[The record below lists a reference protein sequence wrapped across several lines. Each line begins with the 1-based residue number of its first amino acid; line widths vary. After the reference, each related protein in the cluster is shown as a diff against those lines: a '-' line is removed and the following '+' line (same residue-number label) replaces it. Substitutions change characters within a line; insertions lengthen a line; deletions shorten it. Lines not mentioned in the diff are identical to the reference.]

1 MTDTPQSADSAR
13 VTARGW
19 PIARQRRA
27 LAVAAVVVLVLLA
40 LIWLIGRWRAP
51 PPPAP
56 RPPPGT
62 FRPTAGQ
69 LKSFTTATVSL
80 HRFPDAAIAE
90 GKIAVDADRATPV
103 YSPYSGRVVRVL
115 AALGANVE
123 RGTPL
128 ATIAA
133 SEFVQGQDD
142 LATAN
147 AQVKLAQASEAR
159 KHALYDARGGSM
171 QDWQQAQA
179 DLATAEA
186 NLKAV
191 ENRLRILGKSD
202 ADIAALAQAKRM
214 DVTANLVAPIAGVV
228 VDRQVG
234 PGQVVQAGSAALFT
248 VADVSSVWL
257 VANVR
262 EVDAPRVH
270 VGQTVE
276 VTVMGLPGRT
286 FEARV
291 ASVAAMVDASTRRV
305 AVRAVLDNRER
316 LLKPEMFANFRI
328 ITDAGRESPAVPAAA
343 VVYEGES
350 AHVWVLQSGDVIQL
364 RPVRTGL
371 SGDGLVEIVEGLKAG
386 ERIVVRGSLFIDR
399 AAGPG

>member
-1 MTDTPQSADSAR
+1 MTDNPQSADSAR
-13 VTARGW
+13 VAARGW

-27 LAVAAVVVLVLLA
+27 LAVAAAVVLVLLA

-51 PPPAP
+51 PPPP
-56 RPPPGT
+56 PGPPPGT

-69 LKSFTTATVSL
+69 LKSFTTATVAL
-80 HRFPDAAIAE
+80 HRFPDAAVAE

-159 KHALYDARGGSM
+159 KHALYDARGGSL

-262 EVDAPRVH
+262 EVDAARVH

>member
-1 MTDTPQSADSAR
+1 MSDTPQSSDSAR
-13 VTARGW
+13 VAARSW
-19 PIARQRRA
+19 PLPRQRRA
-27 LAVAAVVVLVLLA
+27 LAIAAAVVVALLA

-51 PPPAP
+51 PPPP
-56 RPPPGT
+56 PGPPPGT
-62 FRPTAGQ
+62 FRPTSGQ
-69 LKSFTTATVSL
+69 LKSFTSATVSL
-80 HRFPDAAIAE
+80 HSFRDAAVAE

-103 YSPYSGRVVRVL
+103 YSPYSGRVLRVI
-115 AALGANVE
+115 APLGASVE
-123 RGTPL
+123 RGAPL

-142 LATAN
+142 LAAAR

-159 KHALYDARGGSM
+159 KHALYDARGGSL

-179 DLATAEA
+179 ELATAEA

-214 DVTANLVAPIAGVV
+214 DASANLVAPIAGVV

-234 PGQVVQAGSAALFT
+234 PGQVVQAGSVALFT
-248 VADVSSVWL
+248 IADVSSVWL

-262 EVDAPRVH
+262 EVDAARVH

-291 ASVAAMVDASTRRV
+291 ASVAAMVDAATRRI

-343 VVYEGES
+343 VVYEGDS
-350 AHVWVLQSGDVIQL
+350 AHVWVLETGDVIQL

-371 SGDGLVEIVEGLKAG
+371 SGDGLIEILDGLRAG
-386 ERIVVRGSLFIDR
+386 ERVIVRGSLFIDR